1 MNGEVIVEVPEKD
14 LKPLSNGKFY
24 YVLTAETDA
33 GSKIRSK
40 ADKFII
46 MK

>member
-1 MNGEVIVEVPEKD
+1 MNGEVIVEVPEQNFK
-14 LKPLSNGKFY
+14 KLSNGTY
-24 YVLTAETDA
+24 YYMLSAETEA
-33 GSKIRSK
+33 GSKIKSK